1 MLRRTFLQSGALG
14 LSAVGLPNL
23 VGSATKDHQ
32 KSIIFLFLAGGMSHA
47 ESFNASPDAIDR
59 YKSVNGYV
67 KTKDGRYLGGVWN
80 NLSQFNDYTLVHN
93 FSHQNA
99 GHQGG
104 SVWVSTGYNFNDE
117 NQGAAQTHPSYGSVV
132 NKMYGANGRDGI
144 PNYVSNSRM
153 TGLYAAYLGAQN
165 NPFTIDSEG
174 KKNLAI
180 NIPVERFTQRHQ
192 VLKSLDT
199 NFSSI
204 NGLKIV
210 DEHKKQAFDIMFGS
224 SSEAFKIEAESENVR
239 FAYGN
244 TDVGRNLLLARRL
257 VERGS
262 RFITVTHDGWD
273 MHSNIKMGMERLV
286 PEVDRALSTLINEL
300 KERGLLETTMVV
312 VSTEFGRTPIN
323 QDAGRD
329 HHPRNVPLLISG
341 GKYTGGVIGEMDRN
355 AFEIKGQPYYPVNLL
370 STILNHMDIPPST
383 QFTDFSGRPRYILE
397 GQDKRIIQ

>member
-165 NPFTIDSEG
+165 KPLKTT
-174 KKNLAI
+174 KK
-180 NIPVERFTQRHQ
+180 V
-192 VLKSLDT
+192 S
-199 NFSSI
+199 FSY
-204 NGLKIV
+204 
-210 DEHKKQAFDIMFGS
+210 F
-224 SSEAFKIEAESENVR
+224 
-239 FAYGN
+239 
-244 TDVGRNLLLARRL
+244 
-257 VERGS
+257 
-262 RFITVTHDGWD
+262 
-273 MHSNIKMGMERLV
+273 
-286 PEVDRALSTLINEL
+286 
-300 KERGLLETTMVV
+300 
-312 VSTEFGRTPIN
+312 
-323 QDAGRD
+323 
-329 HHPRNVPLLISG
+329 
-341 GKYTGGVIGEMDRN
+341 
-355 AFEIKGQPYYPVNLL
+355 
-370 STILNHMDIPPST
+370 
-383 QFTDFSGRPRYILE
+383 
-397 GQDKRIIQ
+397 